1 MAEFLKYAI
10 KEKYRQMNSS
20 TGEEL
25 KTLRSHTAHLWK
37 RLRREHR
44 RVNFGGKV

>member
-10 KEKYRQMNSS
+10 KEKYRQMRSA

-25 KTLRSHTAHLWK
+25 QAMRSQTAHLWK

-44 RVNFGGKV
+44 RARFGGRA